1 LSKLPHLFCPS
12 DEDIRGIHNSPERQN
27 RFHIVKY
34 SWGQPGRGNKD
45 NEVLGGWFMN
55 GKTIVGIALIV
66 LGALAL
72 AYHGFSY
79 TTREKAVDIGS
90 LQVTKEEHHDVVP
103 VPPLLGAIALAG
115 GVAVLVVGRR
125 AK

>member
-1 LSKLPHLFCPS
+1 
-12 DEDIRGIHNSPERQN
+12 
-27 RFHIVKY
+27 
-34 SWGQPGRGNKD
+34 
-45 NEVLGGWFMN
+45 MN

-79 TTREKAVDIGS
+79 TTHEKAVDIGS
-90 LQVTKEEHHDVVP
+90 LQVTKEEHHVVP
-103 VPPLLGAIALAG
+103 VPPLLGAIALVG
-115 GVAVLVVGRR
+115 GVAVLVMGRR

>member
-1 LSKLPHLFCPS
+1 
-12 DEDIRGIHNSPERQN
+12 
-27 RFHIVKY
+27 VKY
-34 SWGQPGRGNKD
+34 LWGQQERGNKD
-45 NEVLGGWFMN
+45 NEVLGEWSMN
-55 GKTIVGIALIV
+55 KTIVGIALIV

-90 LQVTKEEHHDVVP
+90 LQVTKEEHHVIP
-103 VPPLLGAIALAG
+103 VPPVLGAIALLG

>member
-1 LSKLPHLFCPS
+1 
-12 DEDIRGIHNSPERQN
+12 
-27 RFHIVKY
+27 
-34 SWGQPGRGNKD
+34 
-45 NEVLGGWFMN
+45 MN
-55 GKTIVGIALIV
+55 GKTILGIALIV

-90 LQVTKEEHHDVVP
+90 LQVTKEEHHQVP
-103 VPPLLGAIALAG
+103 IPPLLGAIALVG
-115 GVAVLVVGRR
+115 GIAVLVVGRR